1 MGRALLQS
9 IDALDAGPPL
19 PAPSGYLSLAGK
31 VIPDWAIRL
40 LGLAL
45 VVPVLVTVVDGL
57 ARSRRRGHLFL
68 PGLAW
73 VGACVLAFLLGDAV
87 VMLARV
93 VGALDRAP
101 ALPMSGADASPPG
114 AGIATL
120 AVAAVAVLLVLAF
133 VAPRIGRRKGG
144 PEGEPARA
152 GGGIPALALLLIA
165 VLALWVRNP
174 FAALLVAP
182 GLHLW
187 LWLADPD
194 LPAPRPV
201 KLLLVLGG
209 VLPLAA
215 AVAYFAVALH
225 LSPLGVAWD
234 GVILIGREG
243 LGPATVVIWSVILGA
258 VAALVGLALRRSLGA
273 PALPARVTV
282 RGPLTYAGPGSLG
295 GTESALRR

>member
-1 MGRALLQS
+1 
-9 IDALDAGPPL
+9 
-19 PAPSGYLSLAGK
+19 
-31 VIPDWAIRL
+31 
-40 LGLAL
+40 
-45 VVPVLVTVVDGL
+45 
-57 ARSRRRGHLFL
+57 
-68 PGLAW
+68 
-73 VGACVLAFLLGDAV
+73 
-87 VMLARV
+87 
-93 VGALDRAP
+93 
-101 ALPMSGADASPPG
+101 MSGADASPPG